1 MKNICIIG
9 GGHGTSRLIKGFKDI
24 DAKIDIIV
32 ASSDNGG
39 HTGEIIKEFNVPAL
53 GDLRMVLES
62 LLDEP
67 LLNFFSYRF
76 KNLHGKN
83 KVSLG
88 NLMLLSMVL
97 ENNSN
102 IEKTLEQ
109 INERIDEKYTLHLAN
124 HEYTELKAITQDGCI
139 LSGEVTIGE
148 SNNIKDIYFDNEGII
163 PSKVIN
169 AIKQADVI
177 VLSFGSF
184 YTSIGSV
191 ISHKELQ
198 TTIKES
204 EAEIVYVANL
214 VNQEETKGYYLENYV
229 DFLESKIGRKLD
241 KIILSNS
248 KIKRKI
254 QKRYKEEGKSLV
266 HPKENRKNYSWYPL
280 VVLEDSKLRHDYFK
294 VAQIINN
301 GL

>member
-67 LLNFFSYRF
+67 LLDFLSYRF
-76 KNLHGKN
+76 KNLHGKSN
-83 KVSLG
+83 VSLG
-88 NLMLLSMVL
+88 NLMLLSMVV
-97 ENNSN
+97 ENNN
-102 IEKTLEQ
+102 IEKMLDY
-109 INERIDEKYTLHLAN
+109 INKKIDNKYTLHLASD
-124 HEYTELKAITQDGCI
+124 EYTELKAITKTNEI
-139 LSGEVTIGE
+139 ISGEVNIGE
-148 SNNIKDIYFDNEGII
+148 CSNIKDIYFDNEGKIN
-163 PSKVIN
+163 KRVIDV
-169 AIKQADVI
+169 IKQADII

-191 ISHKELQ
+191 IAHKEIQ
-198 TTIKES
+198 QAIKES
-204 EAEIVYVANL
+204 TAKIVYVANL
-214 VNQEETKGYYLENYV
+214 VNQEETKEYSLEDYV
-229 DFLESKIGRKLD
+229 DFLENKMERKID
-241 KIILSNS
+241 NVILSNT
-248 KIKRKI
+248 KIKRRI
-254 QKRYKEEGKSLV
+254 QKRYKNEGRTLV
-266 HPKENRKNYSWYPL
+266 TSKERRNNYNWYPL
-280 VVLEDSKLRHDYFK
+280 LVIEDYKLRHDYTK

-301 GL
+301 E